1 MWVLSERN
9 DFKANLPKLEKLR
22 DENSWDEG
30 SSMGIDHEDASN
42 IPKAEENVEDASAR
56 WLRGE
61 WEYLQ
66 RKRAKGRELDD
77 YEKGLEKK
85 YEEQQEK

>member
-1 MWVLSERN
+1 MLAPDGCV
-9 DFKANLPKLEKLR
+9 EK
-22 DENSWDEG
+22 
-30 SSMGIDHEDASN
+30 
-42 IPKAEENVEDASAR
+42 
-56 WLRGE
+56 

>member
-1 MWVLSERN
+1 MGPGHKDAGN
-9 DFKANLPKLEKLR
+9 KPKGGDNE
-22 DENSWDEG
+22 
-30 SSMGIDHEDASN
+30 
-42 IPKAEENVEDASAR
+42 EDASAR

-66 RKRAKGRELDD
+66 RKRAKGRQLDD

-85 YEEQQEK
+85 YEELLEKNS